1 MTRSP
6 LPLVPP
12 YGHLRV
18 AFLFQESPLK
28 QPPSIVADLV
38 QRLDDNLREDY
49 EERAGII
56 EFDAAQPRELAEA
69 LALLD
74 VLRRHP
80 AALLGVTVLQVD
92 LDGQPRFVV
101 TTDVDVAHRQLS
113 SVDGRVIR
121 AVELSSVVRVRL
133 GGLALLTR
141 IG

>member
-1 MTRSP
+1 MTQ
-6 LPLVPP
+6 
-12 YGHLRV
+12 
-18 AFLFQESPLK
+18 A
-28 QPPSIVADLV
+28 PSIVTDLV

-56 EFDAAQPRELAEA
+56 EFDGNQARELAEC

-80 AALLGVTVLQVD
+80 AALLGVTVLQVH

-101 TTDVDVAHRQLS
+101 TTDTDAAHRQLS

-121 AVELSSVVRVRL
+121 AVELSSVVRARF
-133 GGLALLTR
+133 GGLALMTR

>member
-1 MTRSP
+1 M
-6 LPLVPP
+6 
-12 YGHLRV
+12 
-18 AFLFQESPLK
+18 K

-38 QRLDDNLREDY
+38 QRLHPDLREDY

-69 LALLD
+69 LAMLD

-80 AALLGVTVLQVD
+80 AGLLGVTVLQVD
-92 LDGQPRFVV
+92 LDGQPRFVI
-101 TTDVDVAHRQLS
+101 TTDVDSAHRQLS

-121 AVELSSVVRVRL
+121 VVELSSVVRVRL